1 MNISRPFIER
11 PVATLMLVL
20 AMALLGMLA
29 YRLLPVNDLP
39 QVDFPTLRVSASLP
53 GANPETMA
61 ATVARPLERQIAT
74 VAGIESMSSQSSQ
87 GATSITLQ
95 FTLDRD
101 IDAAAQDVQTA
112 MAQAMSRLPPGI
124 DPPQLRKLNPADS
137 PILYLALSAERLPL
151 TELDAIAD
159 ARVVQRLTELPGVA
173 QVLVFGGQKYALSL
187 YLDPARLQHRGLT
200 FADVIR
206 AVQAAN
212 PNLPSGTLDGATRSY
227 TVKAPAA
234 RADAEDFGDVIVAYR
249 DGAALRVRDL
259 GRAEDGVENDKA
271 RTWYNGTRAI
281 VLAVQRQP
289 GANTVEVAERIRAM
303 LPEIEAEL
311 PDGVRLQVHSDR
323 SRFVRDSLREVNF
336 TLLLALALVILVI
349 YAFLHNLRATLIA
362 ALVLP
367 SSLLGT
373 FAFMHLAGYSLNN
386 LSLMAITLAIGF
398 VVDDAVVMIENIARH
413 LDMGKSRVQAAFDGA
428 QEIGFT
434 VVSMTVSLAAVF
446 LPILFMGDMIGRL
459 FQEFAVSIGVAVL
472 LSGVVALTLTP
483 MLCARGLAPGTP
495 DNALSRAFD
504 AAFGRFRDVYAA
516 TLRASMRHRGA
527 MLLLSAAVLG
537 AMVWLAGEVKQGF
550 IPRVDSGMIFA
561 SVQYPEGIPFE
572 ELSRRQ
578 QELAA
583 RVQAHPAVEGLMSSA
598 GQGGG
603 GTTGSNLGRL
613 VIRLAPRDTRAG
625 ADTIIDELR
634 AATRGLGGANITF
647 TNPASIN
654 VGSLI
659 SSSDYQLTLVA
670 GDFDILKQA
679 AVMVE
684 KRLDEL
690 PMLVDVSSNLELNNP
705 ELRVVPDALAA
716 ARLGI
721 SAEQLQ
727 QTVYDA
733 LGGRRIGEI
742 YAAADQYVIRVKALP
757 EAQLDP
763 TVIGQLP
770 LRTASGAIVRLDAVA
785 RVEAGVGPVA
795 VHHYGQQPAVTLSF
809 GLAPGVSLDTALATA
824 RAAAR
829 EVVPPEVAVQFT
841 GAAQKFQESTVQL
854 PLLLLFT
861 VIVIY
866 MVLAVLYEHLGHPL
880 TILTALPLAGFGA
893 LLVLLLTD
901 AELNVFSFV
910 GIILLVGLV
919 KKNGIMM
926 IDFALTRQRA
936 GLTAEEAIVEAS
948 LVRLRPIMMT
958 TFAAIFA
965 TLPIAI
971 GFGAGGEARRP
982 LGIAVVG
989 GLVFSQL
996 LTLYITPTFYVS
1008 MARLEAVLRRMH
1020 PSASRPP
1027 SSPTHD

>member
-1 MNISRPFIER
+1 MNLSRLFIER

-20 AMALLGMLA
+20 AMALFGALA
-29 YRLLPVNDLP
+29 YRQLPVNDLP
-39 QVDFPTLRVSASLP
+39 QVDFPTLRISASLP

-61 ATVARPLERQIAT
+61 TTVATPLERQLAT
-74 VAGIESMSSQSSQ
+74 VAGIESMSSQSGQ
-87 GATSITLQ
+87 GSTSITLQ
-95 FTLDRD
+95 FELDRD

-112 MAQAMSRLPPGI
+112 IAQAARNLPQGM
-124 DPPQLRKLNPADS
+124 DPPQLRKINPADS

-159 ARVVQRLTELPGVA
+159 SRVAQRLSSLSGVA
-173 QVLVFGGQKYALSL
+173 QVLVFGSQKYALRL
-187 YLDPARLQHRGLT
+187 YLDPAKLQQRGLT
-200 FADVIR
+200 FADVIE
-206 AVQAAN
+206 AVQRAN
-212 PNLPSGTLDGATRSY
+212 ANLPSGTLDGATRAY
-227 TVKAPAA
+227 TVKAPVALA
-234 RADAEDFGDVIVAYR
+234 NAKDFGDIVVAYH
-249 DGAALRVRDL
+249 DGTALRVKDL
-259 GRAEDGVENDKA
+259 GRAEDGVEDDKR

-303 LPEIEAEL
+303 LPQIEAEL

-323 SRFVRDSLREVNF
+323 SRFVKDSLHEVNF
-336 TLLLALALVILVI
+336 TLILALLLVILVI
-349 YAFLHNLRATLIA
+349 FAFLHNLRATLIA

-373 FAFMHLAGYSLNN
+373 FAFMYLQDYSLNN

-398 VVDDAVVMIENIARH
+398 VVDDAVVVIENIARH
-413 LDMGKSRVQAAFDGA
+413 LEMGKPRMQAALDGA

-434 VVSMTVSLAAVF
+434 VLSMTISLAAVF

-483 MLCARGLAPGTP
+483 MLCARGLASEPLANP
-495 DNALSRAFD
+495 VSRAFD
-504 AAFGRFRDVYAA
+504 AGFNRFRDFYGT

-527 MLLLSAAVLG
+527 MLLLSLAVLG
-537 AMVWLAGEVKQGF
+537 AMLWLAGQVKQGF

-572 ELSRRQ
+572 ELSTRQ
-578 QELAA
+578 QQLAA
-583 RVQAHPAVEGLMSSA
+583 IVQAHPAVEGLMSSA

-603 GTTGSNLGRL
+603 GVTGGNVGRL
-613 VIRLAPRDTRAG
+613 VIRLTPRDTRPG
-625 ADTIIDELR
+625 ADAVIDALR
-634 AATRGLGGANITF
+634 AATRGFSGVTV
-647 TNPASIN
+647 TYQNPASIN
-654 VGSLI
+654 VGALV
-659 SSSDYQLTLVA
+659 SSSDYQLTLTA
-670 GDFDILKQA
+670 SDFEALKTASA
-679 AVMVE
+679 AVE
-684 KRLDEL
+684 KRLESVREID
-690 PMLVDVSSNLELNNP
+690 DVNSNLELRNP
-705 ELRVVPDALAA
+705 ELRVALDPLEA

-721 SAEQLQ
+721 TAQ
-727 QTVYDA
+727 QVQQALYDA
-733 LGGRRIGEI
+733 FGGRRISEI
-742 YAAADQYVIRVKALP
+742 YGASDQYVVSIKVLP
-757 EAQLDP
+757 EAQLSP
-763 TVIGQLP
+763 AVIGQLP
-770 LRTASGAIVRLDAVA
+770 LKTASGALTRLDAVA

-809 GLAPGVSLDTALATA
+809 NLAPGASLDAALA
-824 RAAAR
+824 AAHQAAS
-829 EVVPPEVAVQFT
+829 EVVPPEVALEFT

-861 VIVIY
+861 VVVIY

-893 LLVLLLTD
+893 LLVLQLMD
-901 AELNVFSFV
+901 EELNVFSFV

-936 GLTAEEAIVEAS
+936 GMSAEDAIVEAS

-989 GLVFSQL
+989 GLVFSQF

-1008 MARLEAVLRRMH
+1008 MARIEAALMRWRARH
-1020 PSASRPP
+1020 A
-1027 SSPTHD
+1027 

>member
-1 MNISRPFIER
+1 MNLSRLFIER

-20 AMALLGMLA
+20 AMALFGALA
-29 YRLLPVNDLP
+29 YTQLPVNDLP
-39 QVDFPTLRVSASLP
+39 QVDFPTLRISASLP
-53 GANPETMA
+53 GANPETMGN
-61 ATVARPLERQIAT
+61 TVATPLERQLAT

-87 GATSITLQ
+87 GSTSITLQ
-95 FTLDRD
+95 FELGRD

-112 MAQAMSRLPPGI
+112 IAQAARNLPQGM
-124 DPPQLRKLNPADS
+124 DPPQLRKINPADS

-159 ARVVQRLTELPGVA
+159 SRVAQRLSSLSGVA
-173 QVLVFGGQKYALSL
+173 QVLVFGSQKYALRL
-187 YLDPARLQHRGLT
+187 YLDPAKLQARGLT
-200 FADVIR
+200 FADVIQK
-206 AVQAAN
+206 VQTAN
-212 PNLPSGTLDGATRSY
+212 ANLPSGTLDGATRAY
-227 TVKAPAA
+227 TVKAPVALA
-234 RADAEDFGDVIVAYR
+234 NAKDFGDIIVAYH
-249 DGAALRVRDL
+249 DGTALRVKDL
-259 GRAEDGVENDKA
+259 GRAEDGVEDDKR

-289 GANTVEVAERIRAM
+289 GANTVKVAERIRAM
-303 LPEIEAEL
+303 LPQIEEEL

-323 SRFVRDSLREVNF
+323 SRFVRDSLHEVNF
-336 TLLLALALVILVI
+336 TLILALALVVLVI
-349 YAFLHNLRATLIA
+349 FAFLHNVRATLIA

-398 VVDDAVVMIENIARH
+398 VVDDAVVVIENIARH
-413 LDMGKSRVQAAFDGA
+413 LDMGKTRMQAALDGA

-434 VVSMTVSLAAVF
+434 VLSMTISLAAVF
-446 LPILFMGDMIGRL
+446 LPILFMGGMIGRL

-483 MLCARGLAPGTP
+483 MLCARGLVHEPLNNP
-495 DNALSRAFD
+495 LSRAFD
-504 AAFGRFRDVYAA
+504 AGFNRFRGFYGD

-527 MLLLSAAVLG
+527 MLLFSVAVLG
-537 AMVWLAGEVKQGF
+537 AMVWLAGQVRQGF

-572 ELSRRQ
+572 ELSTRQ
-578 QELAA
+578 QQLASI
-583 RVQAHPAVEGLMSSA
+583 VQQHPAVEGLMSSA

-603 GTTGSNLGRL
+603 ATGGNVGRL
-613 VIRLAPRDTRAG
+613 VIRLTPRNTRPG
-625 ADTIIDELR
+625 ADAVIDELR
-634 AATRGLGGANITF
+634 AATRRIGGVNVTYQ
-647 TNPASIN
+647 NPASIN
-654 VGSLI
+654 VGALV
-659 SSSDYQLTLVA
+659 SSSDYQLTLTA
-670 GDFDILKQA
+670 GDFDMLKA
-679 AVMVE
+679 ASAAVE
-684 KRLDEL
+684 KRLVSVPLIE
-690 PMLVDVSSNLELNNP
+690 DVNSNLELRNP
-705 ELRVVPDALAA
+705 ELRVSLDPIEA

-721 SAEQLQ
+721 TAQQVQ
-727 QTVYDA
+727 QTLYDA
-733 LGGRRIGEI
+733 LGGRRISEI
-742 YAAADQYVIRVKALP
+742 YGASDQYVVSIKALP
-757 EAQLDP
+757 EAQLNP
-763 TVIGQLP
+763 AIIGQLP
-770 LRTASGAIVRLDAVA
+770 LKTASGGLTRLDAVA
-785 RVEAGVGPVA
+785 RVEAGVGPIA

-809 GLAPGVSLDTALATA
+809 NLAPGASLDAALGTALE
-824 RAAAR
+824 AAR
-829 EVVPPEVAVQFT
+829 EVVPAEVALQLT

-861 VIVIY
+861 VIIIY

-893 LLVLLLTD
+893 LLVLVLLD
-901 AELNVFSFV
+901 EELNIFSFV

-936 GLTAEEAIVEAS
+936 GMSAEDAIVEACQ
-948 LVRLRPIMMT
+948 VRLRPIMMT

-989 GLVFSQL
+989 GLLFSQF

-1008 MARLEAVLRRMH
+1008 MARMEAALTRWR
-1020 PSASRPP
+1020 ARFA
-1027 SSPTHD
+1027 

>member
-1 MNISRPFIER
+1 MNLSRLFIER

-20 AMALLGMLA
+20 AMALFGALA
-29 YRLLPVNDLP
+29 YTQLPVNDLP
-39 QVDFPTLRVSASLP
+39 QVDFPTLRISASLP
-53 GANPETMA
+53 GANPETMGN
-61 ATVARPLERQIAT
+61 TVATPLERQLAT

-87 GATSITLQ
+87 GSTSITLQ
-95 FTLDRD
+95 FELGRD

-112 MAQAMSRLPPGI
+112 IAQAARNLPQGM
-124 DPPQLRKLNPADS
+124 DPPQLRKINPADS

-159 ARVVQRLTELPGVA
+159 SRVAQRLSSLSGVA
-173 QVLVFGGQKYALSL
+173 QVLVFGSQKYALRL
-187 YLDPARLQHRGLT
+187 YLDPAKLQARGLT
-200 FADVIR
+200 FADVIQK
-206 AVQAAN
+206 VQTAN
-212 PNLPSGTLDGATRSY
+212 ANLPSGTLDGATRAY
-227 TVKAPAA
+227 TVKAPVALA
-234 RADAEDFGDVIVAYR
+234 NAKDFGDIIVAYH
-249 DGAALRVRDL
+249 DGTALRVKDL
-259 GRAEDGVENDKA
+259 GRAEDGVEDDKR

-289 GANTVEVAERIRAM
+289 GANTVKVAERIRAM
-303 LPEIEAEL
+303 LPQIEEEL

-323 SRFVRDSLREVNF
+323 SRFVRDSLHEVNF
-336 TLLLALALVILVI
+336 TLILALALVVLVI
-349 YAFLHNLRATLIA
+349 FAFLHNVRATLIA

-398 VVDDAVVMIENIARH
+398 VVDDAVVVIENIARH
-413 LDMGKSRVQAAFDGA
+413 LDMGKTRMQAALDGA

-434 VVSMTVSLAAVF
+434 VLSMTISLAAVF
-446 LPILFMGDMIGRL
+446 LPILFMGGMIGRL

-483 MLCARGLAPGTP
+483 MLCARGLVHEPLNNP
-495 DNALSRAFD
+495 LSRAFD
-504 AAFGRFRDVYAA
+504 AGFNRFRGFYGD

-527 MLLLSAAVLG
+527 MLLFSVAVLG
-537 AMVWLAGEVKQGF
+537 AMVWLAGQVRQGF

-572 ELSRRQ
+572 ELSTRQ
-578 QELAA
+578 QQLASI
-583 RVQAHPAVEGLMSSA
+583 VQQHPAVEGLMSSA

-603 GTTGSNLGRL
+603 GVTGGNVGRL
-613 VIRLAPRDTRAG
+613 VIRLTPRNTRPG
-625 ADTIIDELR
+625 ADAVIDELR
-634 AATRGLGGANITF
+634 AATRRIGGVNVTYQ
-647 TNPASIN
+647 NPASIN
-654 VGSLI
+654 VGALV
-659 SSSDYQLTLVA
+659 SSSDYQLTLTA
-670 GDFDILKQA
+670 GDFDMLKA
-679 AVMVE
+679 ASAAVE
-684 KRLDEL
+684 KRLVSVPLIE
-690 PMLVDVSSNLELNNP
+690 DVNSNLELRNP
-705 ELRVVPDALAA
+705 ELRVSLDPIEA

-721 SAEQLQ
+721 TAQQVQ
-727 QTVYDA
+727 QTLYDA
-733 LGGRRIGEI
+733 LGGRRISEI
-742 YAAADQYVIRVKALP
+742 YGASDQYVVSIKALP
-757 EAQLDP
+757 EAQLNP
-763 TVIGQLP
+763 AIIGQLP
-770 LRTASGAIVRLDAVA
+770 LKTASGGLTRLDAVA
-785 RVEAGVGPVA
+785 RVEAGVGPIA

-809 GLAPGVSLDTALATA
+809 NLAPGASLDAALGTALE
-824 RAAAR
+824 AAR
-829 EVVPPEVAVQFT
+829 EVVPAEVALQLT

-861 VIVIY
+861 VIIIY

-893 LLVLLLTD
+893 LLVLLMMD
-901 AELNVFSFV
+901 EELNIFSFV

-936 GLTAEEAIVEAS
+936 GMSAEDAIVEACQ
-948 LVRLRPIMMT
+948 VRLRPIMMT

-989 GLVFSQL
+989 GLLFSQF

-1008 MARLEAVLRRMH
+1008 MARMEAALTRWR
-1020 PSASRPP
+1020 ARFA
-1027 SSPTHD
+1027 

>member
-1 MNISRPFIER
+1 MNLSRLFIER

-20 AMALLGMLA
+20 AMALFGALA
-29 YRLLPVNDLP
+29 YKQLPVNDLP
-39 QVDFPTLRVSASLP
+39 QVDFPTLRISASLP

-61 ATVARPLERQIAT
+61 NTVATPLERQLAT

-87 GATSITLQ
+87 GSTNITLQ
-95 FTLDRD
+95 FELARD

-112 MAQAMSRLPPGI
+112 IAQAARNLPAGM
-124 DPPQLRKLNPADS
+124 DPPQLRKINPADS

-159 ARVVQRLTELPGVA
+159 SRVAQRLSGLSGVA
-173 QVLVFGGQKYALSL
+173 QVLVFGSQKYALRL
-187 YLDPARLQHRGLT
+187 YLDPAKLQQRGLT
-200 FADVIR
+200 FADVIQK
-206 AVQAAN
+206 VQAAN
-212 PNLPSGTLDGATRSY
+212 ANLPSGTLDGATRAY
-227 TVKAPAA
+227 TVKAPVALANA
-234 RADAEDFGDVIVAYR
+234 RDFGDIIVAYH
-249 DGAALRVRDL
+249 DGTALRVKDL
-259 GRAEDGVENDKA
+259 GRAEDGVEDDKR

-303 LPEIEAEL
+303 LPQIEAEL
-311 PDGVRLQVHSDR
+311 PDGVGLEVHSDR
-323 SRFVRDSLREVNF
+323 SRFVKDSLHEVNF
-336 TLLLALALVILVI
+336 TLVLALILVILVI
-349 YAFLHNLRATLIA
+349 FAFLHNLRATLIA

-398 VVDDAVVMIENIARH
+398 VVDDAVVVIENIARH
-413 LDMGKSRVQAAFDGA
+413 LDMGKTRMQAALDGA

-434 VVSMTVSLAAVF
+434 VLSMTISLAAVF

-483 MLCARGLAPGTP
+483 MLCARGLVHEPLNNP
-495 DNALSRAFD
+495 VSRLFD
-504 AAFGRFRDVYAA
+504 AGFSRFRDFYGR
-516 TLRASMRHRGA
+516 TLRASMRHRGG

-561 SVQYPEGIPFE
+561 TVKYPEGIPFE
-572 ELSRRQ
+572 ELAKRQ
-578 QELAA
+578 QQFAA
-583 RVQAHPAVEGLMSSA
+583 IVQEHPAIEGLMSSA

-603 GTTGSNLGRL
+603 GVTGGNVGRL
-613 VIRLAPRDTRAG
+613 VIRLTPRDTRAG
-625 ADTIIDELR
+625 ADEVIDELR
-634 AATRGLGGANITF
+634 ALTRKLSGVNVTLQ
-647 TNPASIN
+647 NPASIN
-654 VGSLI
+654 VGALAAST
-659 SSSDYQLTLVA
+659 DYQLTLTSSDFEALKAASVA
-670 GDFDILKQA
+670 
-679 AVMVE
+679 VE
-684 KRLDEL
+684 KRLESVPLITD
-690 PMLVDVSSNLELNNP
+690 VDSNLELRNP
-705 ELRVVPDALAA
+705 ELRVGLDPIEA

-721 SAEQLQ
+721 TAQ
-727 QTVYDA
+727 QVQQSLYDA
-733 LGGRRIGEI
+733 LGGRRISEI
-742 YAAADQYVIRVKALP
+742 YGASDQYVVSIKALP
-757 EAQLDP
+757 EAQLNP
-763 TVIGQLP
+763 AIIGQLP
-770 LRTASGAIVRLDAVA
+770 LKTASGAITRLDAVA
-785 RVEAGVGPVA
+785 TVEAGVGPVT

-809 GLAPGVSLDTALATA
+809 NLAAGASLDAALA
-824 RAAAR
+824 AAYEAAK
-829 EVVPPEVAVQFT
+829 EVVPAEVALEFT
-841 GAAQKFQESTVQL
+841 GAAQKFKESTVQL

-893 LLVLLLTD
+893 LLVLLLMD
-901 AELNVFSFV
+901 EELNIFSFV

-936 GLTAEEAIVEAS
+936 GMSAEDAIVEAC

-989 GLVFSQL
+989 GLVFSQF

-1008 MARLEAVLRRMH
+1008 MARMEAALRSWR
-1020 PSASRPP
+1020 ARRA
-1027 SSPTHD
+1027 

>member
-1 MNISRPFIER
+1 MNLSRLFIER

-20 AMALLGMLA
+20 AMALFGAIA
-29 YRLLPVNDLP
+29 YLQMPVNDLP

-53 GANPETMA
+53 GANPETMGN
-61 ATVARPLERQIAT
+61 TVATPLERQLST

-87 GATSITLQ
+87 GSTNITLQ
-95 FTLDRD
+95 FELNRN

-112 MAQAMSRLPPGI
+112 ISQAARNLPQGM
-124 DPPQLRKLNPADS
+124 DPPQLRKINPADS

-159 ARVVQRLTELPGVA
+159 SRVAQRLSSLSGVA
-173 QVLVFGGQKYALSL
+173 QVLVFGSQKYALRL
-187 YLDPARLQHRGLT
+187 YLDPVKLQQRGLS

-212 PNLPSGTLDGATRSY
+212 ANLPSGTLDGATRSY
-227 TVKAPAA
+227 TVKAPVAL
-234 RADAEDFGDVIVAYR
+234 ADGADFGEIIVAYH
-249 DGAALRVRDL
+249 DGIALRVKDL
-259 GRAEDGVENDKA
+259 GRAEDGVEDDKR

-289 GANTVEVAERIRAM
+289 GANTVEVADRIRAL
-303 LPEIEAEL
+303 LPQIESEL
-311 PDGVRLQVHSDR
+311 PDGVRLQVHFDR
-323 SRFVRDSLREVNF
+323 SLFVKASLHEVNL
-336 TLLLALALVILVI
+336 TLLLALGLVILVI
-349 YAFLHNLRATLIA
+349 FAFLHNLRATLIA

-398 VVDDAVVMIENIARH
+398 VVDDAVVVIENIARH
-413 LDMGKSRVQAAFDGA
+413 LEMGKPRMQAALDGA

-434 VVSMTVSLAAVF
+434 VLSMTLSLAAVF
-446 LPILFMGDMIGRL
+446 LPILFLGGMIGRL

-483 MLCARGLAPGTP
+483 MLCARGLVNQPVT
-495 DNALSRAFD
+495 NRLSRRFD
-504 AAFGRFRDVYAA
+504 AGFRRFRDFYGV

-527 MLLLSAAVLG
+527 MLLLSLAVLA
-537 AMVWLAGEVKQGF
+537 AMLWLAGQVKQGF

-561 SVQYPEGIPFE
+561 TIQYPEGIPFE

-578 QELAA
+578 EQIATI
-583 RVQAHPAVEGLMSSA
+583 VQNNPAVAGLMSSA
-598 GQGGG
+598 GQRGGG
-603 GTTGSNLGRL
+603 VAGSNSGRL
-613 VIRLAPRDTRAG
+613 VIRLAPRGTRPG
-625 ADTIIDELR
+625 ADEVIDALKL
-634 AATRGLGGANITF
+634 ATRTISGVNVTLQ
-647 TNPASIN
+647 NPASIN
-654 VGSLI
+654 VGALS
-659 SSSDYQLTLVA
+659 SSSDYQLTLTS
-670 GDFDILKQA
+670 GDFEALKA
-679 AVMVE
+679 AALAVE
-684 KRLDEL
+684 KRLESVTEI
-690 PMLVDVSSNLELNNP
+690 VDLNSDLELRNP
-705 ELRVVPDALAA
+705 ELRVSLDPIEA

-721 SAEQLQ
+721 TSEQVQ
-727 QTVYDA
+727 QALYDA
-733 LGGRRIGEI
+733 LGGRRISQI
-742 YAAADQYVIRVKALP
+742 YGASDQFDVSIKALP

-763 TVIGQLP
+763 AIIGQLP
-770 LRTASGAIVRLDAVA
+770 LKTATGALTRLDAVA
-785 RVEAGVGPVA
+785 RVDAGVGPIA
-795 VHHYGQQPAVTLSF
+795 VNHYGQQPAVTLSF
-809 GLAPGVSLDTALATA
+809 NLAVGVSLDRALAA
-824 RAAAR
+824 AYAAAKD
-829 EVVPPEVAVQFT
+829 VVPSEVALEFT

-861 VIVIY
+861 VVVIY

-893 LLVLLLTD
+893 LLVLLLMNE
-901 AELNVFSFV
+901 ELNIFSFV

-936 GLTAEEAIVEAS
+936 GLSAEDAIIEACQ
-948 LVRLRPIMMT
+948 VRLRPIMMT

-965 TLPIAI
+965 TLPIAV

-989 GLVFSQL
+989 GLLFSQF

-1008 MARLEAVLRRMH
+1008 MARTEAALRRWR
-1020 PSASRPP
+1020 ARFA
-1027 SSPTHD
+1027 